1 MPGRNFF
8 IFGSLT
14 ALLGCAIAQE
24 APQSA
29 DAAPVSSQQTVT
41 LTVPAGAPLEIAID
55 KNVRVK
61 KAGQEIHARVVQTVY
76 AFDKVVVPAGTE
88 VKGRIAKIEPLSS
101 KKRVLGIL
109 NADFTPARKIEV
121 EFTEIEMSDGKRIPL
136 QAAITPG
143 TGQPIQLLSTK
154 SDTKKGVQ
162 GAAAKKIEEAKQQ
175 ARETWNREMKQV
187 KEPGKKERLEQYAM
201 AQMPVRPQY
210 LHSGTV
216 YFAELQQPLNFGEE
230 AIQSQMIAPPG
241 TPPPDGSTVHAL
253 LVTPLSSAT
262 SHKGDVIEAVLSRP
276 LFDNGRLI
284 FPEGTRLR
292 GAVTAARPAH
302 RLHHNGQ
309 LRIVFR
315 ELVLPEGVQ
324 QKVVAS
330 LEGVQAARNEH
341 VTLDSEGGAEA
352 TSPKTRYATTAL
364 SLALTAAS
372 FGQHHDGDDVGRGE
386 SNNGAAGGAAGFKL
400 VGIALGLAV
409 KSQPLGMALGAYG
422 SARSVYANF
431 IGRGHDV
438 VFLKNT
444 PMDISMGAPRKPV
457 LEADSPATEP
467 KK

>member
-1 MPGRNFF
+1 MFGRNFF
-8 IFGSLT
+8 VFGSLT
-14 ALLGCAIAQE
+14 ALFGCAIAQE
-24 APQSA
+24 ASQSA
-29 DAAPVSSQQTVT
+29 DAAPASAQQTVA
-41 LTVPAGAPLEIAID
+41 LTVPAGAPLEIAVD

-61 KAGQEIHARVVQTVY
+61 KAGQDIHARVVQTVY

-88 VKGRIAKIEPLSS
+88 VKGHIAKIEPLSG

-121 EFTEIEMSDGKRIPL
+121 EFTEIEMSDGRRIPL
-136 QAAITPG
+136 HAAITPG

-154 SDTKKGVQ
+154 SDTTKGEQ
-162 GAAAKKIEEAKQQ
+162 GAAAKKIEEAKRQ
-175 ARETWNREMKQV
+175 ARQTWNREMQQV
-187 KEPGKKERLEQYAM
+187 REPGKMERLEQYAM

-216 YFAELQQPLNFGEE
+216 YFAELQQPLNFGAE
-230 AIQSQMIAPPG
+230 AIQPRMIAPPG

-262 SHKGDVIEAVLSRP
+262 SHKGDVIEAVLSQP

-315 ELVLPEGVQ
+315 ELALPEGVE
-324 QKVVAS
+324 QKIVAS
-330 LEGVQAARNEH
+330 LEGVQAAKNDH

-364 SLALTAAS
+364 TLALSAAS
-372 FGQHHDGDDVGRGE
+372 FGHHDSDEVGRGDA
-386 SNNGAAGGAAGFKL
+386 NNGAAGGAAGFKL
-400 VGIALGLAV
+400 VGFALSAAV
-409 KSQPLGMALGAYG
+409 KSQPLGIALGAYG
-422 SARSVYANF
+422 SARSVYVNF

-438 VFLKNT
+438 VFPKNT

-457 LEADSPATEP
+457 LEADRPASEP